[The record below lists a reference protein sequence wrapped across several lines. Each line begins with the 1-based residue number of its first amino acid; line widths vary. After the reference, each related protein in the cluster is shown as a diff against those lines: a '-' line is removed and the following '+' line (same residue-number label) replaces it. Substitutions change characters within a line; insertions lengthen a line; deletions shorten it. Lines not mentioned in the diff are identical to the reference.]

1 MIPPKERDMK
11 TNRTLFLYVRVLF
24 FLFILT
30 GCSSPKGISTQK
42 FIYQCDEGKT
52 LLVEFDTR
60 GEMVMLTINRL
71 WIYLPKVPSASG
83 VKYSDGNSVFW
94 MKGEVA
100 TIEID
105 QSNRFQNCRPKP

>member
-1 MIPPKERDMK
+1 M
-11 TNRTLFLYVRVLF
+11 RTSKRIFLYLG
-24 FLFILT
+24 FLVCLLILA

-60 GEMVMLTINRL
+60 GEMVMLTIDRR

-83 VKYSDGNSVFW
+83 AKYSDGNSVFW
-94 MKGEVA
+94 IKGEVA
-100 TIEID
+100 AIDID
-105 QSNRFQNCRPKP
+105 QSTRFQNCRPKP